1 MLFIEVSAELP
12 QHCKINSGDV
22 KMYIG
27 RIVAV
32 GMTKAGK
39 TAAMYRV
46 SSRSFPNRMAVEN
59 DGKIAVVPR
68 PGAEGD
74 LAKNP
79 YISYNCLRIAGEWAI
94 ATNGS
99 QTDPITEKIASG
111 MPVRDAITL
120 GLLALDYEHD
130 SLDTPRIVAVVHRT
144 EPVGY
149 LGIIRKDAV
158 LVREIK
164 LTPGVCYYLSTYEKN
179 APCDANIDNAF
190 DGACSHCAAQYIVD
204 GGVFAGFE
212 CAVTSA
218 AAMADDEGFNLATT
232 IVE

>member
-1 MLFIEVSAELP
+1 MLVATLKAFPLTLRFLRSIEESIVTAGGIS
-12 QHCKINSGDV
+12 V
-22 KMYIG
+22 KEVNPKTMQSKLVPNLYFAGEVLDLDAFTGGYNIQIALSTG
-27 RIVAV
+27 A
-32 GMTKAGK
+32 KAGK
-39 TAAMYRV
+39 NAAMYRV

-99 QTDPITEKIASG
+99 QTDPITEKIAAG

-120 GLLALDYEHD
+120 GLLALDYEHE
-130 SLDTPRIVAVVHRT
+130 SLDTPRIVAVVHRM

-149 LGIIRKDAV
+149 LGIIPIALLLVNACRFYRARKKA
-158 LVREIK
+158 
-164 LTPGVCYYLSTYEKN
+164 EK
-179 APCDANIDNAF
+179 
-190 DGACSHCAAQYIVD
+190 
-204 GGVFAGFE
+204 E
-212 CAVTSA
+212 
-218 AAMADDEGFNLATT
+218 
-232 IVE
+232 